1 MVIDTPR
8 GVNRRDTRK
17 KFSVLSYGDRER
29 ERERLLIF
37 NGRDTFSCRFY
48 PLFELRI
55 GLLWFLNCFK
65 YVQCQLSEVY
75 VNGSINHDE
84 FKLSLRGCFIIVA

>member
-8 GVNRRDTRK
+8 RVDRRDTRK

-29 ERERLLIF
+29 LLIF
-37 NGRDTFSCRFY
+37 NGRHTFSCRFY

-84 FKLSLRGCFIIVA
+84 FKLSLRGCFTIVA

>member
-8 GVNRRDTRK
+8 GVDRRDTRK
-17 KFSVLSYGDRER
+17 KFSRM

-37 NGRDTFSCRFY
+37 NGRHTFSCRFY

>member
-8 GVNRRDTRK
+8 GVDRRDTRK
-17 KFSVLSYGDRER
+17 KFSRM